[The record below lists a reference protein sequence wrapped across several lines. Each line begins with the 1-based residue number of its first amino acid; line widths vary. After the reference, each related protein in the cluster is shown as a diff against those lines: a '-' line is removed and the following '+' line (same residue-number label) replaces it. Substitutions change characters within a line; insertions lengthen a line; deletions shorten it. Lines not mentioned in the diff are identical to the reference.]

1 MCFVAKSSAQEV
13 KSRKSYFF
21 LFVSTAALR
30 NRADICIFRLWQR
43 EQYEAIEFLPASAD
57 EGLESYIK
65 KKKEE
70 KKAHLFSFCMSRDA
84 KSLPNDTLAS
94 KWAEN
99 LLQRFL
105 VLKHKHSNHKTAAM
119 CVTIEPTC
127 TLVLQSH

>member
-1 MCFVAKSSAQEV
+1 MKYFQSSAQEV
-13 KSRKSYFF
+13 KSRKSYFS

-65 KKKEE
+65 KKKEK